1 MHSVGGRIVVASGNA
16 GKLRELSRT
25 LEPLGVEL
33 ISQAELNV
41 PEAEETGITFV
52 ENALLKARHAAQ
64 HSGLPA
70 IADDSGLEVPALGG
84 DPGVHSARYSGE
96 GDAGNNAKL
105 LRELDGREGAA
116 RDARFYC
123 ALVYLRHAADPTP
136 VIALGSWRGRIL
148 HAARGE
154 GGFGYDPLFWVPG
167 HDCSAAELAAGEKNR
182 ISHRARASAALLQA
196 LRAGSA

>member
-33 ISQAELNV
+33 ISQGELDI

-70 IADDSGLEVPALGG
+70 IADDSGLEVPALDGE
-84 DPGVHSARYSGE
+84 PGVHSARYSGE

-105 LRELDGREGAA
+105 LRALDGREGAA

-148 HAARGE
+148 HAAQGE
-154 GGFGYDPLFWVPG
+154 GGFGYDPLFWVPN

-182 ISHRARASAALLQA
+182 ISHRAEASAALLQA
-196 LRAGSA
+196 LRDGSA